1 MTADDTRI
9 DYQKYRKEYDLP
21 AADAR
26 VICDK
31 LGYRIERDGAKQ
43 YITGINRYGVSNE
56 YLLKHAALE
65 YRRTMDIKK
74 TLAGEF
80 MEYEL
85 IGENIKGNVGVSTLD
100 PSRIKPATPSLKVRP
115 NEAPET
121 YLVRTPPA
129 PAAASAL
136 APTPAAAPSQDAL
149 ALLAGALVEAQR
161 AAAPIDPLLPQKQLL
176 EAEQQGFRITTEQ
189 LSQLLGMSRQTISSK
204 KSGFIKLG
212 FKFEKVKEGAS
223 TLWKVSRDT

>member
-1 MTADDTRI
+1 MTADDPKI

-85 IGENIKGNVGVSTLD
+85 IGENIKGNVGVSTID
-100 PSRIKPATPSLKVRP
+100 PKRIKPATPSLKVRP
-115 NEAPET
+115 NTSPET

-129 PAAASAL
+129 PPEASAL
-136 APTPAAAPSQDAL
+136 APTPPIAPSADAL
-149 ALLAGALVEAQR
+149 QLLATALVEAQK
-161 AAAPIDPLLPQKQLL
+161 ASAPADPLLPQKQLL

-189 LSQLLGMSRQTISSK
+189 LSQLLGMSKQTISSK

-212 FKFEKVKEGAS
+212 FRYEKVKEGSS
-223 TLWKVSRDT
+223 TLWKIHKVD

>member
-129 PAAASAL
+129 PPAASAL